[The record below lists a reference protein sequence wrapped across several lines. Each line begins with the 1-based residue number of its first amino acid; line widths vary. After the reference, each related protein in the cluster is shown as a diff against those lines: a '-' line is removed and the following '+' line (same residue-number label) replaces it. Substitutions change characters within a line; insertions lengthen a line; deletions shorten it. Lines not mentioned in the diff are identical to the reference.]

1 MARRYSRRK
10 SKTSIISDTVYIG
23 ARLPWWG
30 ALVFGAVLFVLFYF
44 AIPALIESKILVHG
58 DSPLLFAVAE
68 VMNRRLHWSQYV
80 GIVCGLVSAFFAIRN
95 FFIAKSASYPERGI
109 IGLIARLLGR
119 EMN

>member
-1 MARRYSRRK
+1 MARRYYRRK

-30 ALVFGAVLFVLFYF
+30 TLAFGVLVFVIFYF
-44 AIPALIESKILVHG
+44 VIPVWIENKILVHG
-58 DSPLLFAVAE
+58 DSPMLFALSE
-68 VMNRRLHWSQYV
+68 VMNRRIHWFQYL
-80 GIVCGLVSAFFAIRN
+80 GIACGLVCAFFAIRN

-119 EMN
+119 EIN